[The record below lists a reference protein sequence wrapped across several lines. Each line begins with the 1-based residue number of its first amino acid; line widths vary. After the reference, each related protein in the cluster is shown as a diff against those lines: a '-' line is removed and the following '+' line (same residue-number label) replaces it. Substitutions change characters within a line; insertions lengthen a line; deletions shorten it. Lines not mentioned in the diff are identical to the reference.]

1 MDASDTHWKSE
12 ALGALQLCGG
22 VMDAVD
28 SFLSTS
34 GGPVRQQVGCE
45 EHQLPS
51 FHWDCQA
58 AFEVPRLM
66 GHLDTSPSL

>member
-1 MDASDTHWKSE
+1 
-12 ALGALQLCGG
+12 
-22 VMDAVD
+22 MDAVD